1 MFYPPV
7 STCDYF
13 KSGAAT
19 SDTRRFRQTLI
30 RTPYLRQAAN
40 SISLDPH
47 HEASSLS
54 NYIQQ
59 SVYRYK
65 NLDVLTLYRP
75 LFLFETFKF
84 WFWRC
89 LHAPYFPEKRIS
101 NTPSFVF
108 QHLCTKFAK
117 WAQND
122 IFAAKTME
130 NPASDDTNVK
140 LFWYVAEVLILV
152 LTSVVLIKRTAATSN
167 ITDVLAS
174 DFVPT
179 PLCLT

>member
-1 MFYPPV
+1 MSVLFTDLYFYL
-7 STCDYF
+7 
-13 KSGAAT
+13 K
-19 SDTRRFRQTLI
+19 RLRFDLEGVY
-30 RTPYLRQAAN
+30 TPR
-40 SISLDPH
+40 IS
-47 HEASSLS
+47 
-54 NYIQQ
+54 
-59 SVYRYK
+59 
-65 NLDVLTLYRP
+65 
-75 LFLFETFKF
+75 
-84 WFWRC
+84 
-89 LHAPYFPEKRIS
+89 PEKRIS

-108 QHLCTKFAK
+108 KHLCTKFTK

-122 IFAAKTME
+122 IFAAKTTE

-140 LFWYVAEVLILV
+140 LFLYVAEVLILV